1 MPYSNEIVRKARAEL
16 ASRKADHESR
26 MNYRL
31 QEAYAKVPRIREID
45 GLLRK
50 SMALAMQAAFQTG
63 ADAKAAMEEVKQAN
77 LALQEEKK
85 ILIARH
91 FGPGYLDETPICPK
105 CGGSGYIGS
114 VMCQCLRELCRR
126 QQEKEVALLG
136 DSGQHFGAFRLDFYS
151 DRPDP
156 KTGISPR
163 AIMSRGFDICREYAQ
178 NFSVNSGNL
187 LFNGGTGLGKTF
199 LSACI
204 AREVAAKG
212 FSVAY
217 ETASHLFSK
226 LEKHRFHPDEQTAQE
241 VKRINDCDLLIID
254 DLGTELPG
262 QFVTAALYALV
273 NDRLLA
279 GKPMVISTNLNI
291 KEIRE
296 RYSPQIGSR
305 LYGSFEQIAFVG
317 QDIRVLKNRGF

>member
-63 ADAKAAMEEVKQAN
+63 ADAKTAMEEVKQAN